1 MVILPWIENLYMDA
15 IERNAFGGLSL
26 DAFLSKWALMTHLNP
41 TIVVYNLIC
50 IGYPGD
56 PSSAIRA
63 GKSALLNSLIG
74 RPYFEA
80 YNPTNEDRYAVN
92 VVDISRENKKYL
104 FLFMIGWPEYETRG
118 SHANQFEVRGLR
130 QYISPNSNCC

>member
-104 FLFMIGWPEYETRG
+104 VLREISEDRITKLL
-118 SHANQFEVRGLR
+118 ANEESLASCDICSFC
-130 QYISPNSNCC
+130 S